1 MTLIC
6 HRFDTIRSFV
16 FPRACHQPESSDA
29 QDFSELHH
37 RIYHVAPFGTGVRCV
52 PSASVR
58 CASHSAFRAKLK
70 ISFKQL
76 STGSIPVTSTI
87 AKPRKPLFY
96 AVSGAF
102 TFNKSCIADI
112 AKNRRYL
119 LFLILRT
126 LLYFGR
132 FAGCVLRYPIS
143 LNLSEFQ
150 EWHLPNQPW
159 S

>member
-70 ISFKQL
+70 NLCEIGHFSDIIQHSRHHVFGKHPKIPRFKTFSRL
-76 STGSIPVTSTI
+76 VTPRLTPKRSGNDPKTVKYPVRFIPSPV
-87 AKPRKPLFY
+87 
-96 AVSGAF
+96 
-102 TFNKSCIADI
+102 
-112 AKNRRYL
+112 
-119 LFLILRT
+119 
-126 LLYFGR
+126 
-132 FAGCVLRYPIS
+132 
-143 LNLSEFQ
+143 
-150 EWHLPNQPW
+150 
-159 S
+159 